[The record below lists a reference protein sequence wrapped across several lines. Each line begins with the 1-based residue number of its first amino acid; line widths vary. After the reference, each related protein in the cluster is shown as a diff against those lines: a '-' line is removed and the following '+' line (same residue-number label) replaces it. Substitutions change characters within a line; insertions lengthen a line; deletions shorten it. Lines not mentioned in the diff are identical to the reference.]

1 MPPRKKT
8 ASAAKK
14 APVRY
19 FSFRLSP
26 SGIAGIAVV
35 TFCLFLWM
43 FLIGLWAG
51 QSLLPPEQT
60 AVSPENSRV
69 LQPAPPLPPEN
80 TTAVYSVQPPVLSP
94 NDLPVKVLTP
104 QGKKQHVVREDNR
117 LPAKLQNCIF
127 N

>member
-8 ASAAKK
+8 TSAAKK

-26 SGIAGIAVV
+26 SGIAGVAVV

-60 AVSPENSRV
+60 AVLPENSRA
-69 LQPAPPLPPEN
+69 LQPAPPPPSEN

-104 QGKKQHVVREDNR
+104 QGKKQHVVREDS
-117 LPAKLQNCIF
+117 LDSLL
-127 N
+127 

>member
-8 ASAAKK
+8 TSAAKK
-14 APVRY
+14 PPVRY

-51 QSLLPPEQT
+51 QSLLPPDQT
-60 AVSPENSRV
+60 AVSQENSRV
-69 LQPAPPLPPEN
+69 PPPAPPLPQES
-80 TTAVYSVQPPVLSP
+80 TSAVYSVQPPVPSP
-94 NDLPVKVLTP
+94 HDLPVKVLTP
-104 QGKKQHVVREDNR
+104 QSRKQHISRENSLDR
-117 LPAKLQNCIF
+117 LL
-127 N
+127 